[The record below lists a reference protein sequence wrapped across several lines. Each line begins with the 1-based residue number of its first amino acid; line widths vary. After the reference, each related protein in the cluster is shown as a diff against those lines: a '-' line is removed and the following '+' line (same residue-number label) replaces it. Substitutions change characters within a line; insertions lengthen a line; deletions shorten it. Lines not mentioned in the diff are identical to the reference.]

1 MPSDEYSEA
10 WAVDGVTIP
19 YSHTKILE
27 KKKRDNERVLIVK
40 DKKEE
45 VLASLIFVV
54 HDAMV
59 SGWRGGRGGS
69 DVLTSTAGTT
79 SIRELDWLS
88 ADRGFSFD
96 IVLKC
101 VKFDINNFLFY
112 P

>member
-1 MPSDEYSEA
+1 M
-10 WAVDGVTIP
+10 TIP

-59 SGWRGGRGGS
+59 SG
-69 DVLTSTAGTT
+69 
-79 SIRELDWLS
+79 
-88 ADRGFSFD
+88 
-96 IVLKC
+96 
-101 VKFDINNFLFY
+101 
-112 P
+112 